1 MLSLECRR
9 DMHEDCDD
17 DECNCWCH
25 QEEAPF
31 L

>member
-9 DMHEDCDD
+9 DMHEDCDTD
-17 DECNCWCH
+17 ACRCWCH
-25 QEEAPF
+25 KEETPF